1 MLMVVVLSLV
11 AVLLIVIP
19 MGSFHAEHNWIL
31 ISIEAVACLAAAGLL
46 LYFWIVVLELFLKL
60 GPILLFDPVMP
71 PPPPVNYPLMY
82 ANNMYPPPNSAP
94 PSLPH
99 QQQIYQYAGNY

>member
-1 MLMVVVLSLV
+1 MVVVLSLV

-19 MGSFHAEHNWIL
+19 MGSFHAEHNWIV
-31 ISIEAVACLAAAGLL
+31 IIIEAVACLAAAGLL

-60 GPILLFDPVMP
+60 GPILLFDMPP

-82 ANNMYPPPNSAP
+82 PNTGMYPS
-94 PSLPH
+94 SMPH
-99 QQQIYQYAGNY
+99 QQQLYSQQYATGNY